1 LEKIQFMK
9 LVNFQL
15 VVYKPNYLLKAPV
28 HQNQNESSG
37 GVQTAVHD
45 PGEQNPQRKNNPELS
60 AESS

>member
-1 LEKIQFMK
+1 MK

-15 VVYKPNYLLKAPV
+15 VVYKPNYLPKVLV

-37 GVQTAVHD
+37 EVQTVVHD
-45 PGEQNPQRKNNPELS
+45 PGEQNPQRKNSPELS